1 MSSSTAVVYP
11 RFRDLMVDQMET
23 PGHVNRV
30 YYGYRD
36 VMATKTFRSD
46 TTYLMIEDGGE
57 GDAPNRTGQTR
68 NKRYQII
75 VELGVKWTT
84 SEGSLEQLLTL
95 WQQLED
101 VIFEPENQ
109 HLIID
114 DERTV
119 DLLNIFDVDS
129 GYLFG
134 TDNPAWRYRRGVA
147 AYDEL
152 YCQRSWE

>member
-1 MSSSTAVVYP
+1 MSSSTSIVYP
-11 RFRDLMVDQMET
+11 RFRDLMQSGMADEGLVQ
-23 PGHVNRV
+23 RV

-36 VMATKTFRSD
+36 VMASKTLRSD
-46 TTYLMIEDGGE
+46 TTYVMVEDGGE

-68 NKRYQII
+68 NKKYLII
-75 VELGVKWTT
+75 VEIGVKWTN
-84 SEGSLEQLLTL
+84 SEDSLDALLLL

-101 VIFEPENQ
+101 VMFEPENQ
-109 HLIID
+109 HLIVD

-119 DLLNIFDVDS
+119 DLLNIFDVES

-134 TDNPAWRYRRGVA
+134 TDNPMWRWRRGVA